1 VAQLKMTDMIPMHD
15 PVQKFHVGKGIGKS
29 KRVFISVG
37 PGGKGSE
44 YEWLE
49 PEDALRLA
57 EYLLSEGRA
66 ALVARGAKK

>member
-1 VAQLKMTDMIPMHD
+1 MTDMIPMHD
-15 PVQKFHVGKGIGKS
+15 PVQKFHVGKGTGKS
-29 KRVFISVG
+29 KRVFVSVG

-57 EYLLSEGRA
+57 ELLLSEGRA
-66 ALVARGAKK
+66 ALVARDAKK